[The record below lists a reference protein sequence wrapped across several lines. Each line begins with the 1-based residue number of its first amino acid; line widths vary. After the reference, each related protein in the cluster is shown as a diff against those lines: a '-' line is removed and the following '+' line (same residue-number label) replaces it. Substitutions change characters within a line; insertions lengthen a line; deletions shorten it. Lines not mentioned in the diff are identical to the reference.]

1 MKKGTPGRKRIR
13 FSEEDYQNIT
23 KWAGLGLSEQQIADN
38 LGVSLSSIARNKRN
52 NDKFDTALKKGRSVA
67 IKEVANALFTNA
79 IQENNTT
86 AQIFFL
92 KNRGEVG
99 QWSDKSEVSHSL
111 DLKKLLSNAN
121 ERIIEGEIVIPS
133 KDKEQFP
140 TKE

>member
-52 NDKFDTALKKGRSVA
+52 NDKFDIALKKGRSVA